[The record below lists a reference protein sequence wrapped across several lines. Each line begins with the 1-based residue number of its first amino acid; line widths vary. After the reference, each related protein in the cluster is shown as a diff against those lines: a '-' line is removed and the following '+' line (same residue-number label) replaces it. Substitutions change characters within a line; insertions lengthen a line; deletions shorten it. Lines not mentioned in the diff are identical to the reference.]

1 MGSVAGKYDIEI
13 ALSAYTFVVEIWTS
27 SVNPLRAI
35 AHHCLYVGLRHLVPH
50 ICRPHCNALLAVMV
64 TMIKP
69 ELVSIKGIV
78 TMPNVLLILEV

>member
-1 MGSVAGKYDIEI
+1 M
-13 ALSAYTFVVEIWTS
+13 
-27 SVNPLRAI
+27 
-35 AHHCLYVGLRHLVPH
+35 VPH